1 MRCTFLNLIS
11 LIDNNDMEKKEL
23 NRILEKF
30 AAGNIQSAEQISFNK
45 WLAAADE
52 TKYKDVLDQ
61 YQVILQQHPGNEKAN
76 PALLDKIESQ
86 ITEYDRK
93 QGAKNSVTGRYYLH
107 IAATVLL
114 VLSTA
119 LYFFNNRNSS
129 LKPKDSI
136 PNISRHEITPGGNKA
151 TLTLADGSR
160 ITLNDSA
167 NGEVAKQ
174 AGITITK
181 TTDGQLVYTITN
193 VKPAT
198 QNVQIA
204 YNTIETPKGGQY
216 QVNLPDGSK
225 VWLNAASSLHYP
237 TRFTGQERKVTL
249 IGEAYFEVTRNSA
262 MPFRVVCN
270 NQVIEVLGT
279 HFNINSYTDEEVIKT
294 TLLEGSIKVT
304 PTNNLSPKEVA
315 GVMLKPGQQSQIT
328 VGGIKNIKVINVD
341 TDEAVAWKNGYFTFA
356 SENIE
361 SIMRKVSRWY
371 DVEIHYEGNITR
383 EEFVGSVSKYEKVS
397 EILTTLELTG
407 LVNFKIE
414 GRRITVMP

>member
-1 MRCTFLNLIS
+1 
-11 LIDNNDMEKKEL
+11 MEKKEL

-61 YQVILQQHPGNEKAN
+61 YQVILQQHPGYEKAN

>member
-1 MRCTFLNLIS
+1 M
-11 LIDNNDMEKKEL
+11 K
-23 NRILEKF
+23 
-30 AAGNIQSAEQISFNK
+30 
-45 WLAAADE
+45 
-52 TKYKDVLDQ
+52 
-61 YQVILQQHPGNEKAN
+61 NEKAN
-76 PALLDKIESQ
+76 KLIKKYLTDTCSPEELAMVESWYIKAAEHEPDEPGDPDYQYIELEILQKLRAKQLPAKSKKLWPRITASAAAILIFISFGIYFYLDYMGKSNTQ
-86 ITEYDRK
+86 YT
-93 QGAKNSVTGRYYLH
+93 NSNTQNDIV
-107 IAATVLL
+107 
-114 VLSTA
+114 
-119 LYFFNNRNSS
+119 
-129 LKPKDSI
+129 
-136 PNISRHEITPGGNKA
+136 PGSNKA
-151 TLTLADGSR
+151 TLTLADGRKISL
-160 ITLNDSA
+160 TDA
-167 NGEVAKQ
+167 KNGELAEQ
-174 AGITITK
+174 SGIKVTK
-181 TTDGQLVYTITN
+181 AADGQLIYTISDLSERSSSD
-193 VKPAT
+193 KS
-198 QNVQIA
+198 QISNIE

-237 TRFTGQERKVTL
+237 TRFTGQERKVSL

-262 MPFRVVCN
+262 MPFRVTCN

-294 TLLEGSIKVT
+294 TLLEGSIKVIA
-304 PTNNLSPKEVA
+304 TNNLSSKEIA
-315 GVMLKPGQQSQIT
+315 GVILKPGQQSQIT

-341 TDEAVAWKNGYFTFA
+341 SDEAVAWKNGYFIFA